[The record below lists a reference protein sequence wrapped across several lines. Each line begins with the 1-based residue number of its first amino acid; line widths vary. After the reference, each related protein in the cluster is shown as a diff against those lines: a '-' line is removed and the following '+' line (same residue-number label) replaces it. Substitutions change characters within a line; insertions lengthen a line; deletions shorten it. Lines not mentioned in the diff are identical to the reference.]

1 MYMNDLLQKIDR
13 LERQIQEKEN
23 ELQLLKDDLEAIR
36 AALETVLE
44 EHQSQA
50 APDLVEEPA
59 PAAEAIP
66 ETSVVADSALEEG
79 EPAVEEEPA
88 NEEQQHEAIMRT
100 IEEFSKAHEGLPK
113 QPAHARDTITL
124 SDRVGNSK
132 LQDLKKAFGIN
143 ERFLYANE
151 LFNGDMSAFTRALE
165 ELNHLESLMDAEL
178 LMDENLS
185 QKYKWDGENDTV
197 IAFRST
203 VARRFT

>member
-1 MYMNDLLQKIDR
+1 MNDLLQKIDR

-23 ELQLLKDDLEAIR
+23 ELQLIKDDLEAIR
-36 AALETVLE
+36 AALETMLE
-44 EHQSQA
+44 EQQSQNL
-50 APDLVEEPA
+50 P
-59 PAAEAIP
+59 EAI
-66 ETSVVADSALEEG
+66 EEAS
-79 EPAVEEEPA
+79 PAVEAIAETSAEEASTTEEVEAPSEAPA

-100 IEEFSKAHEGLPK
+100 IEEFSKAHAGQPK
-113 QPAHARDTITL
+113 PGPHAGDTLTL
-124 SDRVGNSK
+124 SDRAGTSK

-165 ELNHLESLMDAEL
+165 ELNHLESLTDAAR

-185 QKYKWDGENDTV
+185 QKYKWDSENDTV

-203 VARRFT
+203 VSRRFA